1 MVVKL
6 NYREFLRHE
15 ILANRLDFFSY
26 AYFLRRREKNL
37 ALSVHVSLSLSLSL
51 SQFQCLLIFWHLQ
64 RRECSITDRP
74 SFFAKQQ
81 KIRSDR
87 AIVREISSSCPLVS
101 CFFVRCFIRNFLWP
115 SFANVSRS
123 VVKRYSI
130 SFRIRKNSTDSK
142 PDVVSLLS
150 AVFRMGIIAQSMV
163 QWKKRFSTYKYALNI
178 CNKVFL
184 KLHFPANRN
193 QTIGSKVLD

>member
-37 ALSVHVSLSLSLSL
+37 ALSVHVSLSLSLS
-51 SQFQCLLIFWHLQ
+51 QFQCLLIFWHLQ
-64 RRECSITDRP
+64 RRECSTTDRP

-87 AIVREISSSCPLVS
+87 AIVREISSSCPLAS
-101 CFFVRCFIRNFLWP
+101 CFFVRCFIRNFLRP
-115 SFANVSRS
+115 SCANVSRS
-123 VVKRYSI
+123 VVKRCSI

-142 PDVVSLLS
+142 PDVVSLPS
-150 AVFRMGIIAQSMV
+150 AVFRMGIITQSMV
-163 QWKKRFSTYKYALNI
+163 QWKKRFSRYKHATKI
-178 CNKVFL
+178 CNQVFL
-184 KLHFPANRN
+184 KLRFPANRN
-193 QTIGSKVLD
+193 QTVGSKVLD